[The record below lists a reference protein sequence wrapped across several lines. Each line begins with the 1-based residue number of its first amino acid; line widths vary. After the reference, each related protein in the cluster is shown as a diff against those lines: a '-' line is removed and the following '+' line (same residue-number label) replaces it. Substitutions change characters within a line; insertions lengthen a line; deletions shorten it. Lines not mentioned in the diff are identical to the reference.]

1 MAFKYNEVRD
11 KNISKNVKLLK
22 RKFKAYLNFSHVS
35 RDSKWDKD
43 DRGNQKFILTS
54 RKEPVNQFS
63 GTTTRW
69 RYWPRTV
76 WLLLGGDLRLN
87 QPFVPERYLK
97 LRGRGKEIE
106 IVLL

>member
-1 MAFKYNEVRD
+1 M
-11 KNISKNVKLLK
+11 
-22 RKFKAYLNFSHVS
+22 YLGTQNGIKMTEETKS
-35 RDSKWDKD
+35 
-43 DRGNQKFILTS
+43 LTS
-54 RKEPVNQFS
+54 RKEPVSQFS
-63 GTTTRW
+63 GTNTRW

-87 QPFVPERYLK
+87 QPFVPERYLQ